1 MVQMFKPYET
11 KPVED
16 LYIVPPYG
24 YLDLRQAYSTGSVSS
39 TFEDVEG
46 SYNGISD
53 PGSILGKPDDVFS
66 AMRAAKAAASIKPA
80 LQVTSPEGKNE

>member
-1 MVQMFKPYET
+1 MIQVFKPYAT

-16 LYIVPPYG
+16 LYLVPPYAS
-24 YLDLRQAYSTGSVSS
+24 LDLRQAYATGSVSS

-53 PGSILGKPDDVFS
+53 PASILGKPDDVFS

-80 LQVTSPEGKNE
+80 QPVTPSEGKNE